1 MTDYLRR
8 RRMSVICNGPG
19 SNNDSWYIIKGV
31 LYQRSIQCG
40 AFFCDKIIFDTFQF
54 YFFIRYCF
62 KTKKVYEHNKILP
75 YKIRLM
81 LHLICTFYFEF
92 IQMITVWFCW
102 FPFSLSI
109 FFSWIAVPN
118 VEIPIMF
125 VWDDYFLYL
134 LCYSTRCKCVIWL
147 KLFDNQLSLN

>member
-54 YFFIRYCF
+54 YFFIRYCC
-62 KTKKVYEHNKILP
+62 KTKKFMNTIRFYLIKSDLCYILFALFTLNSF
-75 YKIRLM
+75 KWLQFGFVDF
-81 LHLICTFYFEF
+81 LFLCQF
-92 IQMITVWFCW
+92 
-102 FPFSLSI
+102 
-109 FFSWIAVPN
+109 FFSWIAIPN

-125 VWDDYFLYL
+125 VWDDYFYT
-134 LCYSTRCKCVIWL
+134 YSVTVLDVSVW
-147 KLFDNQLSLN
+147 FV

>member
-62 KTKKVYEHNKILP
+62 KTKKVHVQNKIFP
-75 YKIRLM
+75 YKSDLCYILFA
-81 LHLICTFYFEF
+81 LFTLNSFKWLQFGF
-92 IQMITVWFCW
+92 VD
-102 FPFSLSI
+102 S
-109 FFSWIAVPN
+109 FFSVNFFKLNSNTKCWNPHN
-118 VEIPIMF
+118 VC
-125 VWDDYFLYL
+125 VGWLFLYL